1 MRSIVKVNAGKE
13 ENVYRGRVKGE
24 TEKKG
29 TQKELDNEGKVLKYP
44 QKPDKKGYKK
54 RNLAKCNLFR

>member
-44 QKPDKKGYKK
+44 
-54 RNLAKCNLFR
+54 